1 VPGHEFVFALELSDE
16 PYFEGMLSDVTS
28 AVLVHVGYHGA
39 AIETLRAELGAALK
53 AGAAAGHPR
62 CDIRFRAHSG
72 HLHVSIAYP
81 GRAEWRATRALP
93 PEGKSSPHGERGS
106 RE

>member
-1 VPGHEFVFALELSDE
+1 VAGHEFVFALELSDE
-16 PYFEGMLSDVTS
+16 PYFDGMLADVTS

-39 AIETLRAELGAALK
+39 AIETLRAELRAALK
-53 AGAAAGHPR
+53 AGAAAGHAR

-93 PEGKSSPHGERGS
+93 LEGKSSPPKERGS